1 MLIPIMMDTKL
12 SFRVHMYLVEGIT
25 NDRGLEEYSE
35 GYDVKRRGTTEDEF
49 AISTINCKEDFNRE
63 ESGWTS
69 VPKYARTQDCG
80 IIQRPGRATPH

>member
-1 MLIPIMMDTKL
+1 MDTKL
-12 SFRVHMYLVEGIT
+12 SFRVHMYLVEEIT

-49 AISTINCKEDFNRE
+49 TISTINCKEDFNRE